1 MVDVTETIS
10 NQHMIEG
17 LNRVIRMNY
26 RLIRHCDWAYTHA
39 SGPDLKGMAEQLR
52 SMHHGH
58 IEMISEMVRALG
70 GAPASD
76 EKHSPNEYYGIGG
89 HNDEAITASL
99 RQEEDEL
106 QANYMGTLKT
116 LSASDEVVDVMS
128 RTIDDT
134 RKQHEELEFH

>member
-1 MVDVTETIS
+1 MVDFTKTIS
-10 NQHMIEG
+10 HQHMIEG
-17 LNRVIRMNY
+17 LNRVIGMNY

-39 SGPDLKGMAEQLR
+39 SGPDLKGMSEQLR

-89 HNDEAITASL
+89 HNDQAIMASL
-99 RQEEDEL
+99 REEEDEL
-106 QANYMGTLKT
+106 QLNYMRTLNT
-116 LSASDEVVDVMS
+116 LSASDEVVDVMN
-128 RTIDDT
+128 RTITDA
-134 RKQHEELEFH
+134 RKQHQELELH